1 MVEMSGAVSTELCA
15 TKLLAMNK
23 VVDVITGYLQGFC
36 GVCLVLWCVIGVF
49 VLIVLDPIRF
59 CFLEVEP
66 EL

>member
-1 MVEMSGAVSTELCA
+1 MMEMFNGVSQGIWM
-15 TKLLAMNK
+15 LLLMNK
-23 VVDVITGYLQGFC
+23 VVDVIMRYLQGFC

-49 VLIVLDPIRF
+49 VLIVLGPIRF